1 MNVIEFC
8 DKFGACVEGREWAV
22 ATGEIEMAEIWKRD
36 DLNPEWRIWIATRPG
51 VLTDRELRL
60 FACWSVRN
68 VWHLLTDERSRN
80 AVEVAERYA
89 NGEATADELA
99 SARDAAW
106 DAAWAAGAARD
117 AARAAG
123 AAARAAG
130 AAWASAWDSAWASAG
145 DAQSRYLLDNTTPAL

>member
-8 DKFGACVEGREWAV
+8 DKFGACRDGRDWAV
-22 ATGEIEMAEIWKRD
+22 ATGEIEMAAIWKRD
-36 DLNPEWRIWIATRPG
+36 DLMPEWRIWIATRPG

-60 FACWSVRN
+60 FACWSVRQ

-89 NGEATADELA
+89 NGEATANELA
-99 SARDAAW
+99 SAGAAAW
-106 DAAWAAGAARD
+106 WAAGD
-117 AARAAG
+117 AARAAWWSAG
-123 AAARAAG
+123 DAAGAAWWAAGDAARAAARAA
-130 AAWASAWDSAWASAG
+130 AR